1 MSRMQKQRAFAF
13 VELLVVAA
21 ICAMLVAIL
30 LPQIGH
36 ARKISRQQRESSA
49 CGSANAGHAL
59 YMNEYKDAPIVG
71 YSHWNWGHPYVG
83 QDPQLIRNMMFPPD
97 VERPQISIEGSAIK
111 MNGLRFRG
119 FTGLAP
125 EAFQIDRGTLQSFQT
140 RPRPTSVQSGYF
152 GSYISPTPADYQG
165 ALAVHPSWGLNTT
178 YVGGDYLHGAFTGA
192 GTPGISNPAT
202 GEFYLSRLDKT
213 VNPSKLIFMASSRA
227 ADVNT
232 WSGAWYSANN
242 SDADGQ
248 GQPGRIRPGYYKI
261 KSPQRAPEGIGSTS
275 ASGGGWGTLN
285 GASENNT
292 WDATRNPSY
301 FGFLDGRHFG
311 KPVVAH
317 MDGHI
322 EVLSFAQLRDM
333 TRWSNYATERNWTWR
348 RR

>member
-1 MSRMQKQRAFAF
+1 MSQSQRQLRGFAF

-21 ICAMLVAIL
+21 IIALIVAIL

-71 YSHWNWGHPYVG
+71 YSQWNWGHPYNG
-83 QDPQLIRNMMFPPD
+83 QDPQQIRNMMFPPD
-97 VERPQISIEGSAIK
+97 IDRPQVFIEGSAIK
-111 MNGLRFRG
+111 FNGLRFRG

-125 EAFQIDRGTLQSFQT
+125 EALQIDRGTLLLFQS
-140 RPRPTSVQSGYF
+140 RNHASF
-152 GSYISPTPADYQG
+152 GGNGFFGPYISPHAPDFQG
-165 ALAVHPSWGLNTT
+165 ALAVHPSWGLNST
-178 YVGGDYLHGAFTGA
+178 YVGGDYLHGAFA
-192 GTPGISNPAT
+192 QSGTPGQAGAA
-202 GEFYLSRLDKT
+202 GEFYLTRLDRT

-232 WSGAWYSANN
+232 WSGAWYNASN

-248 GQPGRIRPGYYKI
+248 GQPSRIRPGYYKI
-261 KSPQRAPEGIGSTS
+261 KSPQRTPEGIGSST
-275 ASGGGWGTLN
+275 ASGGGWGTVN
-285 GASENNT
+285 GSNENNT
-292 WDATRNPSY
+292 WDAIRPPSY

-317 MDGHI
+317 MDGHV
-322 EVLSFAQLRDM
+322 EMLSLEQLRDM